1 MCSACPV
8 PLCGLAILHLHLHD
22 IDIDVVDKLHSL
34 TNRGL
39 GLGIKSLASAV
50 GLGLGIKSLAL
61 ALGVKSLALTIKS
74 LITTLEIVGI
84 GFRYEDTSLNP

>member
-39 GLGIKSLASAV
+39 GLGIKSLA
-50 GLGLGIKSLAL
+50 L